1 MINGINGGQNVHR
14 AGDAP
19 IRGGWNVDGF
29 LKASR
34 AIDAMNSRIGKA
46 LSWLILLVVLIS
58 AVNATVRKV
67 FDTSSNAWLE
77 LQWILFGTVFLL
89 CSPWTLL
96 SNEHIRI
103 DIVNNMLPK
112 RVRDAI
118 DVFGHIF
125 FLLPLTIIML
135 VMGIPFLLRSARLN
149 EQSLNAGGLPQ
160 WPAKSLI
167 VIGFA
172 LLFLQVI
179 SELIKRIAIMRG
191 VIADNARGPQHAAEA
206 EAERVLA
213 AARAESK

>member
-1 MINGINGGQNVHR
+1 
-14 AGDAP
+14 
-19 IRGGWNVDGF
+19 
-29 LKASR
+29 
-34 AIDAMNSRIGKA
+34 
-46 LSWLILLVVLIS
+46 
-58 AVNATVRKV
+58 
-67 FDTSSNAWLE
+67 
-77 LQWILFGTVFLL
+77 
-89 CSPWTLL
+89 
-96 SNEHIRI
+96 
-103 DIVNNMLPK
+103 
-112 RVRDAI
+112 
-118 DVFGHIF
+118 VFGHIF

-191 VIADNARGPQHAAEA
+191 VIADTARGPQHAAEA

-213 AARAESK
+213 AARAESR

>member
-1 MINGINGGQNVHR
+1 MIVGGTKYPLDQR
-14 AGDAP
+14 GAGM
-19 IRGGWNVDGF
+19 RGGCNVNGL

-34 AIDAMNSRIGKA
+34 VIDAVNSRIGKA
-46 LSWLILLVVLIS
+46 ASWLILVVVVIS

-77 LQWILFGTVFLL
+77 LQWILFGVVFLL

-96 SNEHIRI
+96 SNEHVRI

-112 RVRDAI
+112 KLRNVI
-118 DVFGHIF
+118 EIVGHVF
-125 FLLPLTIIML
+125 FLLPLTIIM
-135 VMGIPFLLRSARLN
+135 VVTSVPFLFRSAALN

-167 VIGFA
+167 VIGFS
-172 LLFLQVI
+172 LLLLQGI

-191 VIADNARGPQHAAEA
+191 LIPDTGSAPQHAAEA

-213 AARAESK
+213 AARAESQ